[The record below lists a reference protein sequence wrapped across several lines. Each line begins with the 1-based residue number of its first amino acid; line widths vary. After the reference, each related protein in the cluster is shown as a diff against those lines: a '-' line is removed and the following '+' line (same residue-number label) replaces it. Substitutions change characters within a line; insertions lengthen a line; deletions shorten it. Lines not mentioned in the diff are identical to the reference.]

1 MIVFILILPDRTG
14 NKFVHFFFR
23 KARKQHVPTAK
34 THLKVGIV
42 LWGCLCHFQRFGI
55 EDVVV
60 FIHEGYN
67 SGVEIG
73 IFDIPQ
79 LYVFDGE
86 NILYESCQYKV
97 IEDNKLNVDTT
108 FASNYIKNARLSDFA
123 TTNVVR
129 EKAYEYA
136 IKVLTSKKIL
146 STGLY
151 IYGNFG
157 TGKTYFLS
165 ALANEFAQ
173 KGIKS
178 IIVFMPDLSRNL
190 KNSMAE
196 NLLEGRIEL
205 LKNVDVLM
213 LDDLGGEMVSNWLR
227 DEIIAPVIQY
237 RLMNDKPIYISSNL
251 DYNLLRD
258 HFASTNGE
266 LDNIKSNRILERI
279 KKMTKRG
286 HFDLEFKE

>member
-1 MIVFILILPDRTG
+1 MSATEKLIELYQKEPLLKGVTLTRKNIKDAVFYVDEVSNCKKCKGLEFCK
-14 NKFVHFFFR
+14 NKIC
-23 KARKQHVPTAK
+23 
-34 THLKVGIV
+34 GIK
-42 LWGCLCHFQRFGI
+42 
-55 EDVVV
+55 
-60 FIHEGYN
+60 
-67 SGVEIG
+67 
-73 IFDIPQ
+73 P
-79 LYVFDGE
+79 VFDGE

-279 KKMTKRG
+279 KKMTKRV